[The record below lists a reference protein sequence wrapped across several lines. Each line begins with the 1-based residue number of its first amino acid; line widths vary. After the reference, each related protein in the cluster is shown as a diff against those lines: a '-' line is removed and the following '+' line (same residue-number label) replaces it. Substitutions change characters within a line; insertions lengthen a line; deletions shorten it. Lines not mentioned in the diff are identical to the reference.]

1 MKKFKRLLL
10 AVAFLLCVV
19 AVSAGDDEVQY
30 APYYSVA
37 KVQGTVEEVRQDVV
51 VALELQGFEVIGE
64 YHPGN
69 NDNLYT
75 ICYTRQDLSD
85 IALKFEDRG
94 ALASVLKIGLF
105 KENGQVE
112 ISMIN
117 PMYLFYAY
125 LLDGMENYEK
135 SLIAISDDCIDAMA
149 TLSTELVSFGG
160 LETKEDLQKYHYKI
174 MMPYFTDPEE
184 LKEFNSFEE
193 GLTTIRKNLEAKKGN
208 TVKIYEQ
215 VYEGEKVAVFGVG
228 LLDEGK
234 GEGHFLPIIGERNV
248 AAMPYE
254 IILQGNEATMLH
266 GKFRIAL
273 HWPELTM
280 GTFMKIMGTP
290 GDIEDTMELLT
301 E

>member
-1 MKKFKRLLL
+1 MKKILKASLVFI
-10 AVAFLLCVV
+10 FLFTMVTV
-19 AVSAGDDEVQY
+19 FAGDDKTEY
-30 APYYSVA
+30 APYYAVA
-37 KVQGTVEEVRQDVV
+37 KVEGTVEEVRQDIVT
-51 VALELQGFEVIGE
+51 ALELQGFEVIGE

-69 NDNLYT
+69 KDNLYV

-85 IALKFEDRG
+85 IALKFKDRG
-94 ALASVLKIGLF
+94 TLASVLKIGLF
-105 KENGQVE
+105 MENGQVE
-112 ISMIN
+112 ISMLN
-117 PMYLFYAY
+117 PIYLFYAY
-125 LLDGMENYEK
+125 LLEGMEKYEE
-135 SLIAISDDCIDAMA
+135 SLIAISDECKEAMA

-174 MMPYFTDPEE
+174 MMPYFTDPKE
-184 LKEFNSFEE
+184 LKEFDSFEE
-193 GLTTIRKNLEAKKGN
+193 GLKTIRKNLEIGKGN
-208 TVKIYEQ
+208 NVKVYEQ
-215 VYEGEKVAVFGVG
+215 VYEGEKLAVFGVG
-228 LLDEGK
+228 LLDEET

-254 IILQGNEATMLH
+254 IILQGNEVTMLH
-266 GKFRIAL
+266 GKYRIAL